1 MGQTRVREARV
12 ATSAA
17 RPARPARDAA
27 GRSATKA
34 MKARK
39 VRVGKGACVVSKYI
53 EGFYVNVAIPG
64 SRLPGRGNPV
74 RCDHRI

>member
-17 RPARPARDAA
+17 RPARDAA

-34 MKARK
+34 KKARK
-39 VRVGKGACVVSKYI
+39 VRVGKGACVASKYI
-53 EGFYVNVAIPG
+53 EGFYVNVAIPR